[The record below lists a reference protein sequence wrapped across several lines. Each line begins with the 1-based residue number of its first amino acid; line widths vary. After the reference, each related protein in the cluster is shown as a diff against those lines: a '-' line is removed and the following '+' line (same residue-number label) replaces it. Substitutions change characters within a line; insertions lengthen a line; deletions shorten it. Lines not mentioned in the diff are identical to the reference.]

1 MCGIQVLI
9 WLASSSQQHTDYQVC
24 CSGQTWDNLTLA
36 NRHRGPDSHNELT
49 VALVDSNSGD
59 TSDYAYAQQNIVIK
73 FGAHVL
79 HLRGLETQSQPIV
92 DKESKDVLC
101 WNGEVFGG
109 LDIGSNND
117 GLLLFEKIQQ
127 TKQED
132 PATYILRVFK
142 NIEGPYAFVYLDYK
156 QRKLWFARDFLGRRS
171 LLTKRAGKHSLLISS
186 VADSVSSAAEEQ
198 NTSYHALFSANW
210 TEVPAQQIYCL
221 DLAALAVAPAFTDNS
236 LVKYSWKYSTS
247 DTGGNNNS
255 KIDHSAEL
263 VLPFDQVTLNL
274 AEHCLPAQAAES
286 ISDLADFPKTA
297 QWQPYINQLKAV
309 LMQAIRTRVEYIPF
323 NHSSTETSS
332 QPRVGI
338 LFSGGVDCITIA
350 ALLTKILP
358 KTEPIELFNVAF
370 ENPRQAKAHKP
381 LDLSKSNIYDVPDRK
396 TGRQGWQE
404 LCQLDPE
411 RDWRFVEVDVPYSLV
426 VENKTNIRQLLVP
439 SDTIMD
445 MSIGLAL
452 WFASKGEGY
461 LVNKDASNRL
471 GYSRQP
477 YTGVARVLLLGMGAD
492 EQLGGY
498 SRHRA
503 AWERGGWQEL
513 GQEIRLDVQRIS
525 TRNLGRDDRMVSD
538 NSKESRYPFI
548 AAEVVKFLSETPLD
562 RKMDMHYPRGI
573 GEKLLLRLLAHQLG
587 LLQACML
594 AKRAIQFGARTAKME
609 SSQTKGQDV
618 L

>member
-1 MCGIQVLI
+1 
-9 WLASSSQQHTDYQVC
+9 
-24 CSGQTWDNLTLA
+24 
-36 NRHRGPDSHNELT
+36 
-49 VALVDSNSGD
+49 
-59 TSDYAYAQQNIVIK
+59 AYAQQNIVIK

-171 LLTKRAGKHSLLISS
+171 LLTKRAGKNSLLISS

-198 NTSYHALFSANW
+198 NT
-210 TEVPAQQIYCL
+210 T
-221 DLAALAVAPAFTDNS
+221 
-236 LVKYSWKYSTS
+236 
-247 DTGGNNNS
+247 
-255 KIDHSAEL
+255 EL

-461 LVNKDASNRL
+461 LVNKDASNGL

-609 SSQTKGQDV
+609 
-618 L
+618 